1 MINMWTTLESN
12 SFHTIFCLIS
22 GMCCLLPLYLS
33 MPSNIEDTQLPKSLS
48 SSPGFV
54 HTSFASLTAVIPL
67 FFDVLLDIFSI
78 LTTKWAPLNINS
90 SRVRQ
95 PHAQKNI
102 RFTFFN
108 IPERLILFAGVIV
121 VPLVAVLPTDTKNLG
136 LIYLCCSKCQKN
148 LLGGVIA
155 SFLCRYDK
163 EYWSVKFTLFSL
175 LSFSIG
181 LIGGTFVDNIFA
193 SSTSSNRIFLSIDLI
208 VVALTIA
215 PCLVMMINSIRWL
228 IIVYFKAFSWK
239 GFMMCSSTDQLLT
252 DSNAI
257 AVSKDLDDTFFPMV
271 YIVCVTCL
279 IILILSLSV
288 TTFRVQNYTGRDLSL
303 HNVPV
308 LIFVISLNTLSMR
321 MVKSEILEGMVS
333 TSNQLFYCFYLLH
346 VSSITK

>member
-1 MINMWTTLESN
+1 MWTTLESN
-12 SFHTIFCLIS
+12 SFHTTFCLIS
-22 GMCCLLPLYLS
+22 GMCCLLPLYFS
-33 MPSNIEDTQLPKSLS
+33 MPSNIEGAQLPKSLS
-48 SSPGFV
+48 SSAGFV

-78 LTTKWAPLNINS
+78 LISNWGPLNVNS
-90 SRVRQ
+90 SRMRQ
-95 PHAQKNI
+95 SPAKKSI
-102 RFTFFN
+102 KFTFLN

-175 LSFSIG
+175 VSFSIG
-181 LIGGTFVDNIFA
+181 LVGGTFVDNIFA
-193 SSTSSNRIFLSIDLI
+193 ASTSSNRLFLGIDLI

-228 IIVYFKAFSWK
+228 IIVYFKASSWK
-239 GFMMCSSTDQLLT
+239 RFMMCSSSLQPQT
-252 DSNAI
+252 DSPAI
-257 AVSKDLDDTFFPMV
+257 AISTDFDTTFFPMV

-279 IILILSLSV
+279 IILILSVSV
-288 TTFRVQNYTGRDLSL
+288 TTFRVQNYNGRDLLL
-303 HNVPV
+303 HNIPV

-333 TSNQLFYCFYLLH
+333 TGVQLLH
-346 VSSITK
+346 